1 MRFAA
6 IFIAAAWTIGARGEE
21 PRFAKGLPDRPD
33 FFPVAVWLQDTA
45 NASRYRDV
53 GVNLYVGLWRGPT
66 EAQLDALDAAGIHLI
81 AGQGRAALK
90 FRDRATIVAWMHD
103 DEPDNAQSLGEGKGY
118 GPPVTPEA
126 IVARYREMKAADP
139 DRPVLLNLGQGVAWD
154 GWYGR
159 GTRTNHPEDYPKYVE
174 GCDVASF
181 DIYPACHRDA
191 AVAGKLWYVPHGV
204 ERLRKWAGDR
214 PVWACI
220 ETTHIDNEDRK
231 ATPAEIRAEV
241 WMALIRGAKGIVYFA
256 HQFKPKFIEAG
267 LLADEAVAGE
277 VAAVNGRIRELA
289 PILNAPDA
297 PEAVRVET
305 DDPAAIATLVKQ
317 VDGVAYVFAASLRE
331 GGRSATFRL
340 ADRADARVEVLD
352 ESRTLDAPAGSW
364 SDRFDGYQVHLY
376 RVSPSPKP

>member
-1 MRFAA
+1 MRCAVLAVAA
-6 IFIAAAWTIGARGEE
+6 CWTMGAIGAE

-33 FFPVAVWLQDTA
+33 FFPVAVWLQDTT
-45 NASRYRDV
+45 NAARYRDV
-53 GVNLYVGLWRGPT
+53 GINLYVGLWRGPT
-66 EAQLDALDAAGIHLI
+66 EAQLDALDAAGIRLI
-81 AGQGRAALK
+81 AGQGRAALR
-90 FRDRATIVAWMHD
+90 FRDRPTIVGWMHD
-103 DEPDNAQSLGEGKGY
+103 DEPDNAQPLGEGKGY

-159 GTRTNHPEDYPKYVE
+159 GTRTNHPEDYPRYVE

-181 DIYPACHRDA
+181 DIYPACHENPE
-191 AVAGKLWYVPHGV
+191 VAGKLWYVPHGV

-214 PVWACI
+214 PVWCCI
-220 ETTHIDNEDRK
+220 ETTRIGNEARK

-256 HQFKPKFIEAG
+256 HQFKPTFIEAG
-267 LLADEAVAGE
+267 LLADEDVARE
-277 VAAVNGRIRELA
+277 VAAINGRIRGLA

-297 PEAVRVET
+297 PEAVWVEA
-305 DDPAAIATLVKQ
+305 DEPAAIATLVKR
-317 VDGVAYVFAASLRE
+317 VDGVAYVFAASLRQ

-340 ADRADARVEVLD
+340 AEPAGAKVEVLD
-352 ESRTLDAPAGSW
+352 ESRALDAPSGSW
-364 SDRFDGYQVHLY
+364 TDRFDGYQVHLY
-376 RVSPSPKP
+376 RVHPRP